1 MMLSVI
7 TFILLQAKTSSASSQ
22 LISNLIFI
30 GGIILVFYFFMIRP
44 QAKKQK
50 DQKNFITSIKKGDKV
65 VTIGGLYGK
74 VYAVD
79 EETVTLEVDKS
90 VKLTFDKNSISQ
102 EYSKRYQEKGENA

>member
-50 DQKNFITSIKKGDKV
+50 DQKSFITNVKKGDKV

-102 EYSKRYQEKGENA
+102 EYSKRYQEKGESV

>member
-1 MMLSVI
+1 M